1 MSDKQKNSEER
12 YDKVPGF
19 GGVIF
24 VLLFLAVGMGISVL
38 WLNIP
43 VHVTLILTIV
53 VASVVA
59 MRTGYSWEDIQDAM
73 LYGAD
78 IAMLPMIILMMIGVV
93 IGTWIA
99 SGTIQTII
107 YYGLLILAPS
117 YFLVAASVAVAL
129 TSMSTGS
136 SYTSGGTV
144 GVAMMG
150 IGAGLGVPAAMTAG
164 AVVSGAMIGDKMSPL
179 SDSTNL
185 ASAVGEADLF
195 GHIKSMMY
203 TTIPAFILAL
213 IAYGLLGLFFTEGG
227 ADTGQVDLIL
237 NTLNE
242 NFTISPILLIPP
254 IFIIWMAIK
263 EVPSLPAMI
272 ISSII
277 AAILAM
283 IFQGSTLTEI
293 TNVANYGYTGDTGVE
308 MVDDLLT
315 RGGLQSMMWT
325 VSLGFI
331 GVGLGGILE
340 KTRMLE
346 VFLGKLESLIKTTG
360 GLISTTVAS
369 AIILN
374 LATASQYMAIIITG
388 RMVIPEYKKKKLL
401 PRVLSRTLEDAGTV
415 FSPLVP
421 WGLCGVFFTG
431 ALGVSTIRYA
441 PFAFLGYFVPIIA
454 VIYGYTGFSIW
465 YEGDI
470 EGAETYEDRESKGSA

>member
-1 MSDKQKNSEER
+1 MSNQKFEQTKE
-12 YDKVPGF
+12 KLPGF
-19 GGVIF
+19 GGVLI

-43 VHVTLILTIV
+43 VHTTLILTIV
-53 VASVVA
+53 VATIVA
-59 MRTGYSWEDIQDAM
+59 MVYGYSWKEIQDAM
-73 LYGAD
+73 LYGANL
-78 IAMLPMIILMMIGVV
+78 AMLPMLILMIIGVV
-93 IGTWIA
+93 IGTWVA

-107 YYGLLILAPS
+107 YYGLIILSPS

-129 TSMSTGS
+129 ASMSTGS

-164 AVVSGAMIGDKMSPL
+164 AVISGAILGDKMSPL

-195 GHIKSMMY
+195 DHIKSMMY
-203 TTIPAFILAL
+203 TTIPAFILSL
-213 IAYGLLGLFFTEGG
+213 LAYWLLGLLFVEGT
-227 ADTGQVDLIL
+227 ADASQVEVITT
-237 NTLNE
+237 TLKD
-242 NFTISPILLIPP
+242 NFMISPIMLIPP
-254 IFIIWMAIK
+254 VIVIIMAVKKIS
-263 EVPSLPAMI
+263 SLPTMI
-272 ISSII
+272 VASLVAS
-277 AAILAM
+277 ALAM
-283 IFQGSTLTEI
+283 IFQGSNLTEI
-293 TNVANYGYTGDTGVE
+293 TNIMNYGYTGNTGVE
-308 MVDDLLT
+308 VVDQILT

-346 VFLGKLESLIKTTG
+346 VFLSKFSSLIKNTG
-360 GLISTTVAS
+360 GLIATTVIS
-369 AIILN
+369 AIGLN

-388 RMVIPEYKKKKLL
+388 RMVIPEYKNKKIL

-431 ALGVSTIRYA
+431 ALGVPTIQYF
-441 PFAFLGYFVPIIA
+441 PFVFLALLVPIIA
-454 VIYGYTGFSIW
+454 VIYGYTGYAIW
-465 YEGDI
+465 YEDDI
-470 EGAETYEDRESKGSA
+470 DDSTAYNLQEKDK

>member
-1 MSDKQKNSEER
+1 MSNQKFEQTKE
-12 YDKVPGF
+12 KLPGF
-19 GGVIF
+19 GGVLI

-43 VHVTLILTIV
+43 VHTTLILTIV
-53 VASVVA
+53 VATIVA
-59 MRTGYSWEDIQDAM
+59 MVYGYSWKEIQDAM
-73 LYGAD
+73 LYGANL
-78 IAMLPMIILMMIGVV
+78 AMLPMLILMIIGVV
-93 IGTWIA
+93 IGTWVA

-107 YYGLLILAPS
+107 YYGLIILSPS

-129 TSMSTGS
+129 ASMSTGS

-164 AVVSGAMIGDKMSPL
+164 AVISGAILGDKMSPL

-195 GHIKSMMY
+195 DHIKSMMY
-203 TTIPAFILAL
+203 TTIPAFILSL
-213 IAYGLLGLFFTEGG
+213 LAYWLLGLLFVEGT
-227 ADTGQVDLIL
+227 ADASQVEVITT
-237 NTLNE
+237 TLKD
-242 NFTISPILLIPP
+242 NFMISPIMLIPP
-254 IFIIWMAIK
+254 VIVIIMAVKKIS
-263 EVPSLPAMI
+263 SLPTMI
-272 ISSII
+272 VASLVAS
-277 AAILAM
+277 ALAM
-283 IFQGSTLTEI
+283 IFQGSNLTEI
-293 TNVANYGYTGDTGVE
+293 TNIMNYGYTGNTGVE
-308 MVDDLLT
+308 VVDQILT

-346 VFLGKLESLIKTTG
+346 VFLSKFSSLIKNTG
-360 GLISTTVAS
+360 GLIATTVIS
-369 AIILN
+369 AIGLN

-388 RMVIPEYKKKKLL
+388 RMVIPEYKNKKIL

-431 ALGVSTIRYA
+431 ALGVPTIQYF
-441 PFAFLGYFVPIIA
+441 PFVFLALLVPIIA
-454 VIYGYTGFSIW
+454 VIYGYTGYAIW

-470 EGAETYEDRESKGSA
+470 DDSTAYNLQEKDK

>member
-1 MSDKQKNSEER
+1 MSDKQKTSEER

-53 VASVVA
+53 VASIVA

-150 IGAGLGVPAAMTAG
+150 IGTGLGVPAAMTAG

-213 IAYGLLGLFFTEGG
+213 IAYGILGLFFTEGG

-237 NTLNE
+237 NTLKE

-254 IFIIWMAIK
+254 ILIIWMAIK

-277 AAILAM
+277 AAVLAM

-293 TNVANYGYTGDTGVE
+293 TNVANYGYTGDTGVQ

-346 VFLGKLESLIKTTG
+346 VFLGKLEGLIKTTG

-454 VIYGYTGFSIW
+454 VIYGYAGYAIW

-470 EGAETYEDRESKGSA
+470 EGAETYEERESKGKA